1 MQNKS
6 IIALT
11 KFKSILPPVILQQDA
26 LLKYAAGIH
35 ADTEPDPKRKSVLN
49 SLVLRYGIKASK
61 IAKRGFESIEIGAS
75 QADITDRTYFFLKAG
90 RRIFSNFYPVATSK
104 APEHIVHVT
113 CTGYISPSPAQCL
126 VNDNEWLEKTSITH
140 AYHMGCYASLPA
152 VRIAEGLVAAL
163 KSPEGKNI
171 DIVHTEMCGL
181 HFNPRSHS
189 PEQLVVQS
197 LFADGHIKYSA
208 VPTAE
213 AKTGFEVL
221 NICEQIVKDS
231 QEDMSWVPATFGMQM
246 TLSKNVPEKISSS
259 LRPFLSRLIRDTNF
273 SLQEILKDAVFAIHP
288 GGPKII
294 DSVAEVLELREDQV
308 SASKYILLNHG
319 NMSSATLP
327 HVWEHLLNEKIASKK
342 IVISLAFGPGLTI
355 FGAIF
360 RVI

>member
-1 MQNKS
+1 MRTKS
-6 IIALT
+6 VIALT
-11 KFKSILPPVILQQDA
+11 NFKSILPPLILQQED
-26 LLKYAAGIH
+26 LLKYVAKVH
-35 ADTEPDPKRKSVLN
+35 ADYEPDPRLKALLSN
-49 SLVLRYGIKASK
+49 LVMRYGIKSSK
-61 IAKRGFESIEIGAS
+61 IAKRGFESIDIGAS
-75 QADITDRTYFFLKAG
+75 AADITDRAKFFLKAG
-90 RRIFSNFYPVATSK
+90 RKVFSELYPLTTSK

-126 VNDNEWLEKTSITH
+126 VNDNDWLEKTSITH

-152 VRIAEGLVAAL
+152 LRMAEGLIAAL
-163 KSPEGKNI
+163 KSSEGKEI

-208 VPTAE
+208 VPSRE
-213 AKTGFEVL
+213 AKSGYEVL
-221 NICEQIVKDS
+221 GICEQIVKDS
-231 QEDMSWVPATFGMQM
+231 QEDMSWTPAPFGMQM
-246 TLSKNVPEKISSS
+246 TLSKNVPAKISAS
-259 LRPFLSRLIRDTNF
+259 LRPFLSRLIGDTGL
-273 SLQEILKDAVFAIHP
+273 SLKDILTDAVFAIHP

-308 SASKYILLNHG
+308 IASKQILLNHG

-327 HVWEHLLNEKIASKK
+327 HVWEKLQAEKIPSGK
-342 IVISLAFGPGLTI
+342 IIISLAFGPGLTI